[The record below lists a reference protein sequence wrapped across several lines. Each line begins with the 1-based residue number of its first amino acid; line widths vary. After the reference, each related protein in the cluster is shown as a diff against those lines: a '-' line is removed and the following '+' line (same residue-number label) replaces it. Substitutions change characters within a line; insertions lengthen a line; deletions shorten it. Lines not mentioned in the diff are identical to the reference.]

1 LKKFATYALVGLL
14 ALAVLAAVGIHFA
27 AQALKGQVIAALG
40 QDSTIGE
47 VSLGWSAVEV
57 RDLSI
62 RAPEGWPAEETLH
75 ASLIRVEPDLR
86 ALVSS
91 ELKVSRITVE
101 GGYLSVLRPAKGP
114 MRLLPSLLEQPK
126 VAAAQE
132 AAAGSS
138 PKLAIGSVV
147 LKEAVLEF
155 FDASVHKPAHKLR
168 LEQVNAKVENLDLP
182 ALDSRTQITLQ
193 GVVKGV
199 QSDGTLSIEGWS
211 ELASKESE
219 LHTRLQQVDLLAFKP
234 YLIKAA
240 DTGIRTGKLDMQIDS
255 TVHQQH
261 LHAPGQ
267 IRLANLELE
276 SRGGAWSAIM
286 GVPRSAVVG
295 ALKDRNGVIDLKF
308 TLEGNL
314 NDPRFSLNEQLAMR
328 IGAGLA
334 SSLGVSIEG
343 LAKGVGNTAGSLT
356 EGVKKLFG
364 Q

>member
-1 LKKFATYALVGLL
+1 MKKFATYALAGLL
-14 ALAVLAAVGIHFA
+14 LLVVLTTVGVHFA
-27 AQALKGQVIAALG
+27 AKALKDQVIAALG
-40 QDSTIGE
+40 QDSTIGD

-62 RAPEGWPAEETLH
+62 RAPAGWPADETLR

-91 ELKVSRITVE
+91 ELKISRITVE
-101 GGYLSVLRPAKGP
+101 GAYLSVLRPAKGP

-126 VAAAQE
+126 AATGE
-132 AAAGSS
+132 APAASSS
-138 PKLAIGSVV
+138 PKVAIGSVL
-147 LKEAVLEF
+147 LKDAVLEF
-155 FDASVHKPAHKLR
+155 FDASIHKPAHKLR
-168 LEQVNAKVENLDLP
+168 LEQVNASVESLDLP
-182 ALDSRTQITLQ
+182 SLDTRTLINLQ

-199 QSDGTLSIEGWS
+199 QGDGSLSINGWS

-240 DTGIRTGKLDMQIDS
+240 DTGIRTGKLDLQIDS

-261 LHAPGQ
+261 LRAPGQ

-276 SRGGAWSAIM
+276 SRGGAWGAVM
-286 GVPRSAVVG
+286 GVPRSAVIG

-356 EGVKKLFG
+356 DGVKKLFG